1 MNYLTDIKAE
11 EITANR
17 FKLSNLI
24 YGGVRLVSYS
34 PLKLHFIAGDSEQVV
49 TAGNTERSGQIIG
62 YYGFDE
68 LLIEGEVTKVSIF
81 IYHCLPYRISPYKAN
96 NLTNY
101 QLAAHQTFFFN
112 YQELV
117 FHHLATKHRPKAG
130 SLPPFM
136 LAAGKFFSKE
146 FFNKNLNYQY
156 RPFNIEARFTVSL
169 SYLIKQK
176 NSLQESLWL
185 IIALAT
191 YSELWGN
198 DYLLNQK
205 EFIVTSFWR
214 LLSHLDDNA
223 RLYLKTEE
231 GEYEA
236 VHVLIFWAL
245 KHYGHFFN
253 FLNEPELMV
262 KSSKLYSLRNNFYF
276 NYVNFEQA
284 ALLILADITGNN
296 AAEQLLTHCQNA
308 DVMSLLKPEQ
318 LYLLIAALKLLGED
332 KLARQIVSSFNFSK
346 YLGSAYLTALAL
358 V

>member
-1 MNYLTDIKAE
+1 
-11 EITANR
+11 
-17 FKLSNLI
+17 
-24 YGGVRLVSYS
+24 
-34 PLKLHFIAGDSEQVV
+34 
-49 TAGNTERSGQIIG
+49 
-62 YYGFDE
+62 
-68 LLIEGEVTKVSIF
+68 
-81 IYHCLPYRISPYKAN
+81 LPYRISPYKAN